1 MTFRAE
7 EGAPREGRCTPL
19 LFGCRVQSELMQNFF
34 TVAMP
39 LLAAVTTSTASLPF
53 VNYKMQGPPPP
64 VPGQAPFSII
74 KEFDL
79 VDEKKT
85 AIREVA
91 SPKPKE
97 KRLICKGCNE
107 HENVT
112 LAFFQD
118 RGIKDRNALATIMGN
133 IRQESTFVPN
143 ICEGGSRTSWSNCG
157 GGYGLIQWTSA
168 NRYYGLGDFAKKYGG
183 SPSSLHTQLRYLTNE
198 VQWQRIKDRMKT
210 PGKSI
215 NRYMDYAYSWI
226 GWGHHGARTSYAHDY
241 ASRLILVE
249 V

>member
-1 MTFRAE
+1 
-7 EGAPREGRCTPL
+7 
-19 LFGCRVQSELMQNFF
+19 MQNFF
-34 TVAMP
+34 TVALP
-39 LLAAVTTSTASLPF
+39 LLASVTTNVATLPVF
-53 VNYKMQGPPPP
+53 PPLTTPP
-64 VPGQAPFSII
+64 QVPFSII
-74 KEFDL
+74 KEF
-79 VDEKKT
+79 ETTT
-85 AIREVA
+85 ATKEVA
-91 SPKPKE
+91 KPEKPKE

-107 HENVT
+107 HENAT
-112 LAFFQD
+112 LAYFQD

-143 ICEGGSRTSWSNCG
+143 ICEGGSRTSWRNCY

-183 SPSSLHTQLRYLTNE
+183 SPSELHTQLRYLTNE
-198 VQWQRIKDRMKT
+198 VQWKDIEEKMKT

-241 ASRLILVE
+241 ASKLITVE

>member
-1 MTFRAE
+1 
-7 EGAPREGRCTPL
+7 
-19 LFGCRVQSELMQNFF
+19 MQNIF
-34 TVAMP
+34 TVALP
-39 LLAAVTTSTASLPF
+39 LLASVTTSTASLPF

-64 VPGQAPFSII
+64 VEHKVSF
-74 KEFDL
+74 KEVKDLKL

-91 SPKPKE
+91 LPKPKE

-107 HENVT
+107 HENAT
-112 LAFFQD
+112 LDYFQD
-118 RGIKDRNALATIMGN
+118 RGIKDRNALATILGN
-133 IRQESTFVPN
+133 IKQESMFVPN
-143 ICEGGSRTSWSNCG
+143 ICEGGSRTSWNNCY

-183 SPSSLHTQLRYLTNE
+183 SPSSLHTQLRYLTTE
-198 VQWQRIKDRMKT
+198 VQWQRIEDRMKT

-215 NRYMDYAYSWI
+215 DRYMNYAYSWI
-226 GWGHHGARTSYAHDY
+226 GWGIHGARTSYAYEY
-241 ASRLILVE
+241 ANRLITVE

>member
-1 MTFRAE
+1 M
-7 EGAPREGRCTPL
+7 
-19 LFGCRVQSELMQNFF
+19 QSIF
-34 TVAMP
+34 TVALP
-39 LLAAVTTSTASLPF
+39 LLAMVTTNAASLPF
-53 VNYKMQGPPPP
+53 SSYKLQGPPPP
-64 VPGQAPFSII
+64 VDEKPYSII
-74 KEFDL
+74 KEF
-79 VDEKKT
+79 EPEKT
-85 AIREVA
+85 AILEVA
-91 SPKPKE
+91 PTPKPKE

-107 HENVT
+107 HENAT

-118 RGIKDRNALATIMGN
+118 RGVKDRNALATIMGN

-183 SPSSLHTQLRYLTNE
+183 SPSALHTQLRYLTTE
-198 VQWQRIKDRMKT
+198 VQWQRIEDRMKT

-226 GWGHHGARTSYAHDY
+226 GWGIHGARTSYAHEY
-241 ASRLILVE
+241 ASKLITVE

>member
-1 MTFRAE
+1 M
-7 EGAPREGRCTPL
+7 
-19 LFGCRVQSELMQNFF
+19 QSIF
-34 TVAMP
+34 TVALP
-39 LLAAVTTSTASLPF
+39 LLATVTTSTASLPF

-64 VPGQAPFSII
+64 FITDKV
-74 KEFDL
+74 DL

-91 SPKPKE
+91 APKPKD

-107 HENVT
+107 HENAT

-118 RGIKDRNALATIMGN
+118 RGVKDKNALATIMGN

-143 ICEGGSRTSWSNCG
+143 ICEGGSRTSYHGCRW
-157 GGYGLIQWTSA
+157 GGYGLIQWTSI
-168 NRYYGLGDFAKKYGG
+168 NRYNGLGAFAKKYGG
-183 SPSSLHTQLRYLTNE
+183 SPSDLHTQLRYLTNE
-198 VQWQRIKDRMKT
+198 VQWQRIEDRMKT

-215 NRYMDYAYSWI
+215 NRYMNYAYSWI
-226 GWGHHGARTSYAHDY
+226 GWGHHGARTSYAYDY
-241 ASRLILVE
+241 ANRLITVE

>member
-1 MTFRAE
+1 VPFEKRVY
-7 EGAPREGRCTPL
+7 PFL
-19 LFGCRVQSELMQNFF
+19 YGCRVLLILMQNFF

-39 LLAAVTTSTASLPF
+39 ILAAVTTSTASLPF

-64 VPGQAPFSII
+64 VDPTTKPFVII

-79 VDEKKT
+79 VDERKT

-91 SPKPKE
+91 SPKPKQT
-97 KRLICKGCNE
+97 RLICKGCNE
-107 HENVT
+107 HENAT

-118 RGIKDRNALATIMGN
+118 RGVKDRNALATIMGN

-143 ICEGGSRTSWSNCG
+143 ICEGGSRTSWGNCG
-157 GGYGLIQWTSA
+157 RGYGLIQWTSA
-168 NRYYGLGDFAKKYGG
+168 DRYYGLGDFAKRHGG
-183 SPSSLHTQLRYLTNE
+183 SPSSLHTQLRYLTTE
-198 VQWQRIKDRMKT
+198 VQWQRIEDRMKT

-241 ASRLILVE
+241 ANRLIQVE

>member
-1 MTFRAE
+1 MAT
-7 EGAPREGRCTPL
+7 
-19 LFGCRVQSELMQNFF
+19 
-34 TVAMP
+34 
-39 LLAAVTTSTASLPF
+39 VTTSTASLPF

-64 VPGQAPFSII
+64 VEVALNSNIPELPP
-74 KEFDL
+74 

-91 SPKPKE
+91 PEKSKE

-107 HENVT
+107 NENVA
-112 LAFFQD
+112 LEYFQNI
-118 RGIKDRNALATIMGN
+118 GIKDRNALATIMGN

-143 ICEGGSRTSWSNCG
+143 ICEGGSRTSWGNCG
-157 GGYGLIQWTSA
+157 RGYGLIQWTSA

-183 SPSSLHTQLRYLTNE
+183 SPSTLPTQLRYLTTE
-198 VQWQRIKDRMKT
+198 VQWKRIEDRMKT

-241 ASRLILVE
+241 ASRLISVE

>member
-1 MTFRAE
+1 
-7 EGAPREGRCTPL
+7 
-19 LFGCRVQSELMQNFF
+19 VQNFF
-34 TVAMP
+34 TVALP
-39 LLAAVTTSTASLPF
+39 LLATVTTTTASLPF
-53 VNYKMQGPPPP
+53 VNYQMQGPPPP
-64 VPGQAPFSII
+64 VEPSYKPFAII

-91 SPKPKE
+91 IPKPKE

-107 HENVT
+107 NENAT
-112 LAFFQD
+112 LAYFQD

-143 ICEGGSRTSWSNCG
+143 ICEGGSRTNWRNCY

-168 NRYYGLGDFAKKYGG
+168 NRYYGLGDFAKKFGG

-198 VQWQRIKDRMKT
+198 IQWQEIEGKMKT

-215 NRYMDYAYSWI
+215 SRYMDYAYSWI
-226 GWGHHGARTSYAHDY
+226 GWGHHGARTNYAYDY
-241 ASRLILVE
+241 ASRLITVE